1 VSIDADREL
10 EAIRWPDGIRCPACG
25 SSDLARADR
34 RYRCRR
40 CRTPFCWSTGTALH
54 ATKLPAELWM
64 RAVKATDTTHRG
76 LAGALSV
83 SVPTARRIAALLD
96 TVPGIDPDARL
107 RGLLAAPRPLPR
119 RSRTSPTP
127 PPHRSVANSPVPLG
141 TPARLVAQ
149 SRALTNGERRVINAL
164 RHRPFGA
171 TARAVAGLSGVSVGH
186 TRRCLRHLE
195 RLGVARVDI
204 QARSWGYSQ
213 LRRRLWRLDY
223 SGNSRCA
230 QMLGLLTRSPVR
242 AAATDDDMVPAE
254 FWFCFWSGT
263 PADQLRISTDGL
275 LIAETLVGGHHP
287 AARLWALNT
296 LPAEVLRRCRSLRGC
311 DTGKNAAAI
320 DAALASRRG

>member
-1 VSIDADREL
+1 MSIDAAREL

-64 RAVKATDTTHRG
+64 RAVEATDTTPRG
-76 LAGALSV
+76 LAEALSV

-96 TVPGIDPDARL
+96 TAPGIDPDARL
-107 RGLLAAPRPLPR
+107 RGLLAAPPPLPR
-119 RSRTSPTP
+119 RSRTSPAA
-127 PPHRSVANSPVPLG
+127 PPHRSAAGSPVPLG

-149 SRALTNGERRVINAL
+149 SRALTNGERRVVNAL

-186 TRRCLRHLE
+186 ARRCLRRLE

-230 QMLGLLTRSPVR
+230 QMLGLLARSPVR

-320 DAALASRRG
+320 DAALASRRA